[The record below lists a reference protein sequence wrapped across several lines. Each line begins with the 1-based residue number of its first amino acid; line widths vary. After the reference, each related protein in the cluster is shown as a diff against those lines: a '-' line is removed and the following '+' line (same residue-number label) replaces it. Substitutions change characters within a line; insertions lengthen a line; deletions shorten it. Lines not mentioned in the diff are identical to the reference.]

1 MKIYRIRNHQSTQLN
16 TIQLVSRLGLIT
28 LFLLLVSLA
37 KTRAQSSTGLFPF
50 DAISVF
56 GNFEVILEA
65 GEEETATIYAGN
77 IPEDKINVFVKNG
90 TLKIQ
95 MSTSKQFNN
104 EEVKVVISYKMLRK
118 VRATAGARIYAREA
132 IIGDQIYLKASS
144 GGRIECDLQVEAL
157 EASVGEG
164 GVIEVEGFA
173 KSQRLGANTG
183 GRFDG
188 FRLEGERVYAKAGTG
203 GSIVATATQSIDAS
217 ANTGGKIEYRGNP
230 KEKNTRT
237 VFGEIRKM

>member
-16 TIQLVSRLGLIT
+16 TIQMVSRLALIT

-50 DAISVF
+50 DAVSVF

-65 GEEETATIYAGN
+65 GEEEKATIYAGN
-77 IPEDKINVFVKNG
+77 VPEDKVNVFVKNG

-104 EEVKVVISYKMLRK
+104 EEVKVVISYKTLRK
-118 VRATAGARIYAREA
+118 VRATAGARIYSREA
-132 IIGDQIYLKASS
+132 IIGDQLYMKAAS
-144 GGRIECDLQVEAL
+144 GGRIECDIQVEAL

-230 KEKNTRT
+230 KEKNART

>member
-65 GEEETATIYAGN
+65 GEEEEATIYAGN
-77 IPEDKINVFVKNG
+77 VPEDKINVFVKNG

-164 GVIEVEGFA
+164 GIIEVEGFA

>member
-118 VRATAGARIYAREA
+118 VRATAGARIYARET

-164 GVIEVEGFA
+164 GIIEVEGYA